1 MGERM
6 PRHPMAPRGRRT
18 CRAAARIASI
28 SRAVIEAARQRPEI
42 ARVSTTWLPSVPQ
55 LYLYVDQEKLLIVLF
70 MEKATT
76 ARNFT
81 PNAAVSHAP
90 EATASSVEIARTI
103 VEVDHVDSTIHF

>member
-1 MGERM
+1 
-6 PRHPMAPRGRRT
+6 MAPRGRRT

-55 LYLYVDQEKLLIVLF
+55 LYVDQEKLLIVLF